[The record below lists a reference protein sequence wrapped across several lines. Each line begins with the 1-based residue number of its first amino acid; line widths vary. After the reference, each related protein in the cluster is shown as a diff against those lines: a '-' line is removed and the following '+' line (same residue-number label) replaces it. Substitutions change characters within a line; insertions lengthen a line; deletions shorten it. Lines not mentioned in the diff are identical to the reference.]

1 MVVPEASIVQAMYD
15 GDAVLYSLGSFVV
28 KSMEVNGVYVIHE
41 I

>member
-1 MVVPEASIVQAMYD
+1 MVVPEASIVRLYD
-15 GDAVLYSLGSFVV
+15 GYAVLYSLGSFVD